1 MVIVD
6 TSIWIDFFQNQ
17 KSIYQE
23 KLEGLIKDNN
33 RAAICG
39 IILQEILQGIKD
51 NQSYEL
57 TKQRLV
63 MLPFINTD
71 KETYLYASSLYRT
84 LRGKGIT
91 IPPVDLTI
99 AAVAI
104 KNKIPIFTDDSH
116 FKTIEKYSELTLY

>member
-17 KSIYQE
+17 ESGYQE
-23 KLEGLIKDNN
+23 KLESLIKGNN

-51 NQSYEL
+51 NQFYEL
-57 TKQRLV
+57 TKQQLV